1 MLPRRFA
8 SFQQPLIFGIRRC
21 YTYPAMSTVWNATT
35 YDTERR
41 RLIPCFD
48 EFYGSV
54 SELAVRFCPDSP
66 RILDLGAGTGILS
79 AAIAERLPTAQLHLL
94 DASSDMLRQAS
105 KRLSGRP
112 FQMSVQP
119 LDLELPPGP
128 FHGVVSAL
136 AIHHL
141 NDADKRTLYSRILS
155 ALAPG
160 GIFINAEQVSGSS
173 PRLQSLFE
181 SVHLDRARTL
191 GSSDAE
197 IAGAIQRMRYDQC
210 ATAGDQIHW
219 LDELGFED
227 ADCFYRSFRFAVFGG
242 WRPAP

>member
-1 MLPRRFA
+1 
-8 SFQQPLIFGIRRC
+8 
-21 YTYPAMSTVWNATT
+21 MSTVWNAPT

-48 EFYGSV
+48 EFYGPV
-54 SELAVRFCPDSP
+54 SELTARYCPDSP

-79 AAIAERLPTAQLHLL
+79 AAILAHVPTAQLHLL
-94 DASSDMLRQAS
+94 DSSSDMLQQAS
-105 KRLSGRP
+105 RRLSGRQ
-112 FQMSVQP
+112 FQMSIQP
-119 LDLELPPGP
+119 LDADLPSGP
-128 FHGVVSAL
+128 FHAIVSAL

-155 ALAPG
+155 ALAPN

-181 SVHLDRARTL
+181 SVHLDRARAL
-191 GSSDAE
+191 GSSDVE
-197 IAGAIQRMRYDQC
+197 IAGAIQRMSYDQC

-227 ADCFYRSFRFAVFGG
+227 AECFYRSFRFAVFGG

>member
-1 MLPRRFA
+1 
-8 SFQQPLIFGIRRC
+8 
-21 YTYPAMSTVWNATT
+21 MSSVWNAST

-41 RLIPCFD
+41 RLVPCFD

-54 SELAVRFCPDSP
+54 SELVVRFCPDSP

-79 AAIAERLPTAQLHLL
+79 AAIVDRVPTAQLHLL
-94 DASSDMLRQAS
+94 DASPDMLQQAS
-105 KRLSGRP
+105 KRLTER
-112 FQMSVQP
+112 QLQVHVQP
-119 LDLELPPGP
+119 LDSELPPGP
-128 FHGVVSAL
+128 FHAIVSAL

-141 NDADKRTLYSRILS
+141 DDAGKRTVYSRILGT
-155 ALAPG
+155 LAPG

-181 SVHLDRARTL
+181 SVHLDRARAL

-197 IAGAIQRMRYDQC
+197 IAGAIQRMSYDQC

-242 WRPAP
+242 WRPAS